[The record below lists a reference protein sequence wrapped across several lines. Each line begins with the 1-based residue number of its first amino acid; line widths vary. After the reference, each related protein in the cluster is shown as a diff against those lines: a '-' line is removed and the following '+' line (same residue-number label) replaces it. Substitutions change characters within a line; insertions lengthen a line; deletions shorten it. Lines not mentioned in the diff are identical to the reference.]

1 MSKEQIRYILLD
13 HVGKNN
19 MITADAIAEM
29 IGIDPGP
36 SGVRIRELITDTIVS
51 HHLPV
56 ASSNR
61 GYYLLENS
69 EDLKRY
75 QRSLDGRANKIT
87 SRKILVT
94 QFFSEFYN
102 QEELELGR
110 EVFEDIDEEDDEEMG
125 DSMAI

>member
-1 MSKEQIRYILLD
+1 MSKEQIKGILLD
-13 HVGKNN
+13 HVGKEN
-19 MITADAIAEM
+19 MIKAETIAEI
-29 IGIDPGP
+29 IGIEPGP
-36 SGVRIRELITDTIVS
+36 SGVRIRELITDTIIS
-51 HHLPV
+51 NRLPV

-61 GYYLLENS
+61 GYYLLEDS

-94 QFFSEFYN
+94 QYFSEFYN

-110 EVFEDIDEEDDEEMG
+110 EVFEDIDEEN
-125 DSMAI
+125 

>member
-13 HVGKNN
+13 HVGKIN
-19 MITADAIAEM
+19 MIKAETIAEM
-29 IGIDPGP
+29 IGIEPGP

-51 HHLPV
+51 YHLPV

-61 GYYLLENS
+61 GYYLLENP

-75 QRSLDGRANKIT
+75 QRSLDGRVNKIT

-94 QFFSEFYN
+94 QYYSEFYN

-125 DSMAI
+125 DFMAI

>member
-13 HVGKNN
+13 HVGKIN
-19 MITADAIAEM
+19 MIKAETIAEM
-29 IGIDPGP
+29 IGIEPGP

-51 HHLPV
+51 YHLPV

-61 GYYLLENS
+61 GYYLLENP

-75 QRSLDGRANKIT
+75 QRSLDGRVNKIT

-94 QFFSEFYN
+94 QYYSEFYN

-110 EVFEDIDEEDDEEMG
+110 EVFQDIAEEDDEEMG
-125 DSMAI
+125 DFMAI

>member
-1 MSKEQIRYILLD
+1 MSIEQIKDILLG

-19 MITADAIAEM
+19 MIKAEAIAEM

-36 SGVRIRELITDTIVS
+36 SGVRIRGLITDTIVS
-51 HHLPV
+51 QHLPV

-61 GYYLLENS
+61 GFYLLENS
-69 EDLKRY
+69 VDLKRY

-94 QFFSEFYN
+94 QYFSEFYN

-110 EVFEDIDEEDDEEMG
+110 EIFEDNDEEDINEE
-125 DSMAI
+125 D